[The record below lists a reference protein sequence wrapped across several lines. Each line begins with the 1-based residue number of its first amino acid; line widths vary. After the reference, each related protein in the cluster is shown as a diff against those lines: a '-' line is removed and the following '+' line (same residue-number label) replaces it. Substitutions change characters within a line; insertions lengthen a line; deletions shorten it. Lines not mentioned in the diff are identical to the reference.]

1 MPDWMVCTTNLKIS
15 KESGFS
21 GVAADMPKLFPT
33 GRETYMLLGIRT
45 VIVVEWSYLVCR
57 EAELVVHGHFEDRVR
72 VLETHDGWTAQV
84 TVWVVA
90 VAKRQAVY
98 APVTVVICC
107 AVVEESS
114 NAASLNRVNLLSGYT
129 WDIKEHTLPPC
140 VSRTS
145 AKPSNWPTV

>member
-21 GVAADMPKLFPT
+21 GVAADMPKLLPT
-33 GRETYMLLGIRT
+33 GRETYMLLDMGI
-45 VIVVEWSYLVCR
+45 IVAVGWSCLVRR
-57 EAELVVHGHFEDRVR
+57 ETELVVHGDFEDRVR
-72 VLETHDGWTAQV
+72 VPETHDRGTTQV

-90 VAKRQAVY
+90 VAKSQTVY
-98 APVTVVICC
+98 APVTVVVCRT
-107 AVVEESS
+107 VVEESS
-114 NAASLNRVNLLSGYT
+114 DAASLDRVSLLLGYT
-129 WDIKEHTLPPC
+129 WVRRHTLPPC